1 MTARTGQNIDIES
14 IYKHASTDFQQV
26 PACRDTQASKVSKT
40 VTTYRLFI
48 NNIEKKLALELFILK
63 LKNVYMIYRSNIKI
77 NLST

>member
-48 NNIEKKLALELFILK
+48 NNIEK
-63 LKNVYMIYRSNIKI
+63 N
-77 NLST
+77 